1 MMTQRDRDRLV
12 VLKKVQKRL
21 ITQAMAAAELQ
32 VSERQVRRLLA
43 KLAAQGDR
51 AVVHGLRGRPSNR
64 KLDKDKRQRIVAVL
78 SEDRYRDY
86 GPTLASEM
94 LARRHGLKVGREAL
108 RQLMISAGLWRA
120 RKRKAEKVHT
130 WRPRRSRFGELVQW
144 DTSEHDWLEG
154 RGDKLKLIRMMDDA
168 TSRAVLRFVR
178 HDSTEE
184 NLKTLE
190 VWLRRYGR
198 MGACYT
204 DKAGLFV
211 TTEKTQRGWPRGDG
225 EPQTLPP
232 TQIGRAL
239 KELGITWIPAHSPQ
253 AKGRVERGFHTD
265 QDRLVKG
272 LREAGAATLEQANA
286 YLEQEYEPWW
296 EANCTVRPQSGD
308 DAHKPLAKQ
317 HDLASILSIVHR
329 RKVSKDY
336 TVRFEGAVYR
346 IDPRDVRTGLR
357 GDWIRVE
364 QRLDG
369 TLAFQ
374 HQGRWLRLESCP
386 QPAKAGAAPAEP
398 RPAKPRKPAMN
409 TRRTPWMRDWDL
421 HASPPIWRAAALPE
435 RPRRDADD

>member
-12 VLKKVQKRL
+12 VLKKAQKRL

-32 VSERQVRRLLA
+32 VSERQVRRLLS
-43 KLAAQGDR
+43 KLAADGDR
-51 AVVHGLRGRPSNR
+51 AVVHGLRGQPSNR
-64 KLDKDKRQRIVAVL
+64 KLSSGNRDKIVAVL

-94 LARRHGLKVGREAL
+94 LERKHKLKIGREAL
-108 RQLMISAGLWRA
+108 RQVLIGAGLWQA
-120 RKRKAEKVHT
+120 RKRRVEKVHT

-144 DTSEHDWLEG
+144 DTSDHDWLEG
-154 RGDKLKLIRMMDDA
+154 RGEKLKLIRMMDDA
-168 TSRAVLRFVR
+168 TSRAVLRFVP

-184 NLKTLE
+184 NMKTLE
-190 VWLRRYGR
+190 VWLRKFGR
-198 MGACYT
+198 MVACYT

-211 TTEKTQRGWPRGDG
+211 TTEKTRRGLPRSDG
-225 EPQTLPP
+225 EPQKLPP

-239 KELGITWIPAHSPQ
+239 GELGIVWIPAHSPQ
-253 AKGRVERGFHTD
+253 AKGRVERGFQTD

-272 LREAGAATLEQANA
+272 LREVSASTAEQANA
-286 YLEQEYEPWW
+286 YLDQEYLPWW
-296 EANCTVRPQSGD
+296 EAQCTVWPESSD
-308 DAHKPLAKQ
+308 DAHRPLAKQ

-329 RKVSKDY
+329 RKVGKDY

-346 IDPRDVRTGLR
+346 IDPLDIRTGLR

-374 HQGRWLRLESCP
+374 HQGRWLSLESCP
-386 QPAKAGAAPAEP
+386 QPDRAGAAPVEP
-398 RPAKPRKPAMN
+398 KPAKPRKPAMN
-409 TRRTPWMRDWDL
+409 SRRTPWMRDWDL

-435 RPRRDADD
+435 QPRSNSED